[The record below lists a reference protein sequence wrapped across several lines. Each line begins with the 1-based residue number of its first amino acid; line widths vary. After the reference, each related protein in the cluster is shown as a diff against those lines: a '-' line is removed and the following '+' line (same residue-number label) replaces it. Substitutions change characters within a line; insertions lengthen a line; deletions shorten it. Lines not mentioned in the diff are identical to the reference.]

1 MDKLNAI
8 SLFCKVVETQSFTK
22 AAKQLDI
29 SLAMASKLVV
39 QLEEH
44 LNVRLLHRTTR
55 RITPTEAG
63 MLYYQRCVPIIN
75 DLKEAEASVS
85 NIACSLQGQL
95 IISLPMDFG
104 ARFVAPH
111 LSAFLATYPNLD
123 VNLDFS
129 DRRVD
134 VVAEGYD
141 LVLRIGKLED
151 SSLFAK
157 KIATSDHIMVASP
170 QYLEKYGTPKT
181 IEDLDHHQC
190 LVYQGDRQWR
200 IIQEGKEIF
209 YQPPARVQSNNG
221 YALVQ
226 MAKSHQGI
234 INVPKFLMQ
243 NELATGELVPI
254 MTEFQLDKLDISLL
268 YPHRR
273 FLSPKVK
280 VFMEYIT
287 MLLEEQKA
295 ALVK

>member
-8 SLFCKVVETQSFTK
+8 HLFCKVVETQSFTK

-95 IISLPMDFG
+95 LISLPMDFG

-111 LSAFLATYPNLD
+111 LSAFLAMYPNLD
-123 VNLDFS
+123 INLDFS

-134 VVAEGYD
+134 LVAEGYD

-157 KIATSDHIMVASP
+157 KVATSDHIMVASP
-170 QYLEKYGTPKT
+170 QYLAEHGTPQT
-181 IEDLDHHQC
+181 LHDLDHHQC
-190 LVYQGDRQWR
+190 LVYQRDRQWR
-200 IIQEGKEIF
+200 IIKDGTEIF
-209 YQPPARVQSNNG
+209 YQPPTRVQSNNG

-234 INVPKFLMQ
+234 INVPKFLMKD
-243 NELATGELVPI
+243 ELISGDLVPI
-254 MTEFQLDKLDISLL
+254 MADFQLDKLDISLL

-280 VFMEYIT
+280 VFMEFIT
-287 MLLEEQKA
+287 QLMEEQKA
-295 ALVK
+295 FLVK